1 MKKISLVIIL
11 LLVTL
16 LLTGC
21 VFFTETFQAYEE
33 IEQISSIEVYYFD
46 TWYDPLWDE
55 MDDSLEPIKIIEKND
70 YAETINDLEQ
80 LEFRYGIVL
89 FAPSDPSFELYQ
101 FIIKINYK
109 SGVYQY
115 VSNSGASYT
124 LDASGEHLDS
134 FHGRVDDEIWNGL
147 IIKYIGEDL
156 FNQYNQD

>member
-1 MKKISLVIIL
+1 MKKISLVIVL

-21 VFFTETFQAYEE
+21 VFLTETFQAYEE

-46 TWYDPLWDE
+46 TWYAPLCDE
-55 MDDSLEPIKIIEKND
+55 MDDSLEPIKIIEKSD

-80 LEFRYGIVL
+80 LEYRWGIFL
-89 FAPSDPSFELYQ
+89 LAANDPSVDLYQ
-101 FIIKINYK
+101 FVIKINYK

-115 VSNSGASYT
+115 VSNSGVVYT

-134 FHGRVDDEIWNGL
+134 FHGGVDDEIWNGL

>member
-1 MKKISLVIIL
+1 MKKISLVIVL

-21 VFFTETFQAYEE
+21 VFLTENFQAYEE

-46 TWYDPLWDE
+46 TWYYPETVDN
-55 MDDSLEPIKIIEKND
+55 SLEPIKIIEKSD

-80 LEFRYGIVL
+80 LEYRWGLLL
-89 FAPSDPSFELYQ
+89 FAANDPSFELYQ

-115 VSNSGASYT
+115 VSNSGAVYT
-124 LDASGEHLDS
+124 FDASSNELDH
-134 FHGRVDDEIWNGL
+134 FFGGVDDEIWNGL